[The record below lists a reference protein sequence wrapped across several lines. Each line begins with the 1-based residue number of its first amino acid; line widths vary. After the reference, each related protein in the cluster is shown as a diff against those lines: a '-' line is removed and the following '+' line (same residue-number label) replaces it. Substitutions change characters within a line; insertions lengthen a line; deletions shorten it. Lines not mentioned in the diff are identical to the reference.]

1 YTGDFSYIPEK
12 GLEVL
17 IAIARFWK
25 QRATFSTHR
34 NKYVIL
40 GVTGPNEYENN
51 INNNF
56 HTNYIAQWCLNYT
69 LEIISKMKDEYASDL
84 KRVVDKTNLLDSE
97 LSDWKELA
105 SNIYFPYSE
114 EHQVF
119 LQQDG
124 FLDKELITVKDLPR
138 SERPINQTW
147 SWDRILRSPYIKQAD
162 TLQGFYF

>member
-1 YTGDFSYIPEK
+1 DGAALYPMVTMNGEECHNEWEITFQEIDRNGAIAFAIFNFHRYTGDFSYIPEK

-25 QRATFSTHR
+25 QRATFSTYR

-69 LEIISKMKDEYASDL
+69 FEIISKMKDEYASDL

-114 EHQVF
+114 
-119 LQQDG
+119 
-124 FLDKELITVKDLPR
+124 
-138 SERPINQTW
+138 
-147 SWDRILRSPYIKQAD
+147 
-162 TLQGFYF
+162 